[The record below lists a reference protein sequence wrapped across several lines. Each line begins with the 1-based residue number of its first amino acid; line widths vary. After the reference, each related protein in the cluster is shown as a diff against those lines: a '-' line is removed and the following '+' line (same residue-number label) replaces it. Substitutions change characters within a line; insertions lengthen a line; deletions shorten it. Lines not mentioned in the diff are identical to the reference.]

1 MKKVI
6 GIHKAPQPHWV
17 GDGFP
22 VSSLFDYTGLGK
34 QALSPFLLFDYSMP
48 ARFEPAQRPR
58 GVGPHPHRGIETVT
72 IVYQG
77 EIEHRDS
84 TGAGGCIGAGDVQ
97 WMTAG
102 GGVVHE
108 EFHSTAFTRRGG
120 MIEMVQFWINLPTC
134 DKMRQPRYQTLMA
147 KQIPSIILPNDQGQV
162 RVIAGEFEGQPGPT
176 LTFTPMDVYDVR
188 LKAAA
193 KVCFNTHNGYNL
205 ALVVLRGS
213 VWINDQL
220 AESGQLI
227 HLDRNGSGVELVADT
242 DAILLWLAGE
252 PINEPVVG
260 YGPFVMNTEAEI
272 RQAIIDY
279 NNGRF
284 GRITQTARPG
294 LLARKSAVSSQQSAV
309 SSQQSAVS
317 SQH

>member
-1 MKKVI
+1 VKKII

-22 VSSLFDYTGLGK
+22 VCSLFDYNSLGK
-34 QALSPFLLFDYSMP
+34 QALSPFLLLDHSVP
-48 ARFEPAQRPR
+48 ARFEPAARPR

-102 GGVVHE
+102 GGVIHE
-108 EFHSTAFTRRGG
+108 EFHSHAFTQQGG
-120 MIEMVQFWINLPTC
+120 TIEMVQLWINLPTC
-134 DKMRQPRYQTLMA
+134 DKMRRPRYQTLMA
-147 KQIPSIILPNDQGQV
+147 KHIPSIELPNDQGMV
-162 RVIAGEFEGQPGPT
+162 RVIAGEFDGQLGPT
-176 LTFTPMDVYDVR
+176 QTFTPLDVYDVH
-188 LKAAA
+188 LKSGA
-193 KVCFNTHNGYNL
+193 KIRFNTHLGYNL
-205 ALVVLRGS
+205 GLVVLRGS
-213 VWINDQL
+213 VRINEQI

-227 HLDRNGSGVELVADT
+227 HLDRSGNGVELSADS

-284 GRITQTARPG
+284 GRISQTVRPG
-294 LLARKSAVSSQQSAV
+294 SAA
-309 SSQQSAVS
+309 
-317 SQH
+317 HHH

>member
-1 MKKVI
+1 VKKII
-6 GIHKAPQPHWV
+6 GIHNAPQPHWV

-22 VSSLFDYTGLGK
+22 VCSLFDYNSLGK
-34 QALSPFLLFDYSMP
+34 QALSPFLLLDHSVP
-48 ARFEPAQRPR
+48 ARFEPASRPR

-108 EFHSTAFTRRGG
+108 EFHSAAFTQRGG
-120 MIEMVQFWINLPTC
+120 MIEMVQLWVNLPTS
-134 DKMRQPRYQTLMA
+134 DKMRQPRYQTLTA
-147 KQIPSIILPNDQGQV
+147 KHIPSIELPAGQGQV
-162 RVIAGEFEGQPGPT
+162 RVIAGEFEGQPGPAK
-176 LTFTPMDVYDVR
+176 TFTPLDVYDLHLKSGAKIR
-188 LKAAA
+188 L
-193 KVCFNTHNGYNL
+193 NTQPSYNL
-205 ALVVLRGS
+205 AVVVLRGS
-213 VWINDQL
+213 VRINDHM

-227 HLDRNGSGVELVADT
+227 HLDRNGSGVELSADSN
-242 DAILLWLAGE
+242 AIVLWLAGE

-284 GRITQTARPG
+284 GRIGQTARSG
-294 LLARKSAVSSQQSAV
+294 SAA
-309 SSQQSAVS
+309 
-317 SQH
+317 HHH